1 MKKTIENLFE
11 DFLQDEIKNSND
23 IEYCLLQSTVE
34 PTIRFKFGSWLHSMK
49 DDFRITLNL
58 MEANRID
65 LVIAQDDK
73 VFFMEFGHLL
83 NLLGHG
89 NKLNQKKV
97 KHDLLNLNDKVQ
109 KMIEKIKKEIS
120 SDYFIDKKIILV
132 AISLFSDIKVGKK
145 SNKYEV
151 LFDINRLN
159 SGTLY
164 KYGNSFTNQKY
175 FDRYEANLINK
186 DDYEA
191 NLKVDDS
198 DEKFEF
204 LSGYKEFPIIKEK
217 LSLHYKF
224 KLLDY
229 TL

>member
-1 MKKTIENLFE
+1 MLWILF
-11 DFLQDEIKNSND
+11 FIFFF
-23 IEYCLLQSTVE
+23 IA
-34 PTIRFKFGSWLHSMK
+34 IFIFFKH
-49 DDFRITLNL
+49 
-58 MEANRID
+58 
-65 LVIAQDDK
+65 
-73 VFFMEFGHLL
+73 
-83 NLLGHG
+83 
-89 NKLNQKKV
+89 
-97 KHDLLNLNDKVQ
+97 
-109 KMIEKIKKEIS
+109 
-120 SDYFIDKKIILV
+120 KKIILV
-132 AISLFSDIKVGKK
+132 TISLFSDIKVGKK

-175 FDRYEANLINK
+175 FDH
-186 DDYEA
+186 YEA

-204 LSGYKEFPIIKEK
+204 LRGYEEFPIIKEK

-229 TL
+229 KPKFDYFEILF

>member
-1 MKKTIENLFE
+1 MEKTIENLFKK
-11 DFLQDEIKNSND
+11 FLQDEIKGSND

-34 PTIRFKFGSWLHSMK
+34 PTIRFKFGSWLHSKK
-49 DDFRITLNL
+49 DDYRITLNL

-65 LVIAQDDK
+65 LVIAQDNK
-73 VFFMEFGHLL
+73 VYFMEFGHLL

-89 NKLNQKKV
+89 NKLNQEKV
-97 KHDLLNLNDKVQ
+97 NNDLSNIELKVD
-109 KMIEKIKKEIS
+109 KMINKIKKEIS

-132 AISLFSDIKVGKK
+132 AISLFSDIKVGLK

-175 FDRYEANLINK
+175 FE
-186 DDYEA
+186 
-191 NLKVDDS
+191 
-198 DEKFEF
+198 
-204 LSGYKEFPIIKEK
+204 
-217 LSLHYKF
+217 
-224 KLLDY
+224 
-229 TL
+229 